1 MFKLHTARSSV
12 DQRYLWHR
20 LRVRQP
26 RHIIRPI
33 YTVLYRGIHFNVECS
48 ITTSRQS
55 ISTPS
60 SPNGVPTHTNSF
72 AHTHTHTHTHTHMRA
87 RACVPFINLV
97 ALPRYSGANATF
109 DRCLFLNN
117 GDHFGRQ
124 SGGQAHKWSD
134 GLTINSGPGAVVVG
148 CLFQDNSDINF
159 IIAEAHNARIKG
171 NTVRHCDICVYI
183 RVCCRVVLDFHA
195 HIRKRMLVL
204 LRTHTRVHVHTH
216 TLTRARAHS

>member
-1 MFKLHTARSSV
+1 MFKLHAARSSV

-60 SPNGVPTHTNSF
+60 SPNGVPTHTNLF
-72 AHTHTHTHTHTHMRA
+72 THTHTHKHKHKHKHKHTRTQHTHTHTHTHTHMRA

-97 ALPRYSGANATF
+97 ALSRYSGANATF

-124 SGGQAHKWSD
+124 SGGQA
-134 GLTINSGPGAVVVG
+134 
-148 CLFQDNSDINF
+148 
-159 IIAEAHNARIKG
+159 
-171 NTVRHCDICVYI
+171 
-183 RVCCRVVLDFHA
+183 
-195 HIRKRMLVL
+195 
-204 LRTHTRVHVHTH
+204 
-216 TLTRARAHS
+216 TLAPVPS